1 MTEVP
6 ESTKN
11 MFRDTYKEQSVL
23 SDQSKVFKTEYA
35 GGRKS
40 KHLACKFLEYSFF
53 SKTKGPVL
61 NILAPFLPTKTRKYV
76 LNKLFIVFLMH

>member
-40 KHLACKFLEYSFF
+40 KHLARKFLEYSFF
-53 SKTKGPVL
+53 QDQGTSNKYIG
-61 NILAPFLPTKTRKYV
+61 PFLPQKPGNMY
-76 LNKLFIVFLMH
+76 